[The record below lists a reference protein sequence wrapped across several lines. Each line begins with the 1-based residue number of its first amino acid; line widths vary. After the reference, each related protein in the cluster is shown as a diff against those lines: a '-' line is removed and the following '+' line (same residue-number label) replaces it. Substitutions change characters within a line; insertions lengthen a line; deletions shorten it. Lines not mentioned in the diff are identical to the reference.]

1 MSLRF
6 ATRLLFVCLLAAL
19 TSCKASP
26 TPVSNAEVVTID
38 VAGMD
43 KSVAPGDD
51 FNLYVNGGW
60 LKSTAI
66 PADKPSYGIS
76 AILVDETRK
85 RTIDLIQTAPGQ
97 IGDYYSS
104 FMDEATIEA
113 KGLTPLKPVSSAA
126 VPPQILTTS
135 SSQSSER
142 WRARSATASPYP
154 FAGFII
160 GNSTGAAMSA
170 PGGRN
175 KEWIPWLLRRA
186 SGPRRIRQ
194 PPS

>member
-26 TPVSNAEVVTID
+26 PAASNAEVVTID

-51 FNLYVNGGW
+51 FNQYVNGGW

-76 AILVDETRK
+76 AILADETRK

-113 KGLTPLKPVSSAA
+113 KGLMPLKPRLDSIAGIKDRQGLVRAIGGNLRA
-126 VPPQILTTS
+126 DVDPLNATNFQTDNLFGVFIAQGLTDP
-135 SSQSSER
+135 EHNM
-142 WRARSATASPYP
+142 PYLLQ
-154 FAGFII
+154 
-160 GNSTGAAMSA
+160 
-170 PGGRN
+170 GGLGM
-175 KEWIPWLLRRA
+175 PD
-186 SGPRRIRQ
+186 
-194 PPS
+194 